1 MPPRAPVNKVH
12 FMQNSQSSD
21 AIIIGAGFS
30 GLYLLHKLRELGLSV
45 VVFERGGDVGGTWY
59 WNRYPGARCD
69 IESTWYSYSFSP
81 ELERE
86 WKWSQRYAKQ
96 EEILAYAGHVAD
108 RFALRPFIRFNTR
121 VDGAHYDEQAQAW
134 VVQTDAG
141 TTHRAPLL
149 FAATGPLSD
158 SNVPPLPGLNT
169 FAGEIHHTGAWPHQ
183 AVDFA
188 GKRVGIV
195 GTGSSGVQT
204 IPMVA
209 RQAAQTFV
217 FQRTPQFVLPA
228 EHREVSEAES
238 ERIRS
243 DYAQLRALQRSAAT
257 GFWANPGPHRFFDVS
272 PEERA
277 EELERR
283 WKNGGFAFLQAFTD
297 MLTNEKANV
306 EASAFVKRKIRD
318 AVTDPEIAA
327 RLTPTFA
334 LGARRPVLGDRYYE
348 TFNHANVTLVDLKQE
363 PIVGLTADGLST
375 SQHHFPL
382 DAIVFAT
389 GFDALTGAILKLN
402 LKGRG
407 GVTIQDAWTDGPK
420 NTLGFMVHG
429 FPNFFMLAGPGSPAV
444 RGCVITSTEQQ
455 VDWLADC
462 VAHMRRHRLAT
473 IESTAQSDQAWVE
486 TVNEAAG
493 TTLTSTV
500 DSWYLG
506 SNIPGKPRVFMPYS
520 GGFGVYRDICDN
532 VARSGYE
539 RFTFSKAPAAAT
551 AEQAAPSC

>member
-1 MPPRAPVNKVH
+1 MHNIQK
-12 FMQNSQSSD
+12 SD

-45 VVFERGGDVGGTWY
+45 LVFEKGGDVGGTWY

-69 IESTWYSYSFSP
+69 IESTWYSYSFSAD
-81 ELERE
+81 LERE

-96 EEILAYAGHVAD
+96 AEILAYAGHVAD

-121 VDGAHYDEQAQAW
+121 VDGAHFDETAQEW
-134 VVQTDAG
+134 VVQTDSGA
-141 TTHRAPLL
+141 TQRATFL

-158 SNVPPLPGLNT
+158 SNVPPLPGLKG
-169 FAGEIHHTGAWPHQ
+169 FSGDIHHTGTWPHHE
-183 AVDFA
+183 VNFA

-228 EHREVSEAES
+228 EHREVSEEES
-238 ERIRS
+238 ARIRS
-243 DYAQLRALQRSAAT
+243 SYAQLRALQRGAAT
-257 GFWANPGPHRFFDVS
+257 GFWADPGPHRFFDAS
-272 PEERA
+272 PEERT

-283 WKNGGFAFLQAFTD
+283 WKHGGFGFLQAFTD

-306 EASAFVKRKIRD
+306 EASDFVKRKI
-318 AVTDPEIAA
+318 ASVVKDPTIAA
-327 RLTPTFA
+327 RLTPTIA

-348 TFNHANVTLVDLKQE
+348 TYNQPNVTLVDLKQE

-375 SQHHFPL
+375 SRNHFPL
-382 DAIVFAT
+382 DTIIFAT

-402 LKGRG
+402 LRGRDG
-407 GVTIQDAWTDGPK
+407 ATIQDAWAHGPK
-420 NTLGFMVHG
+420 NTLGFMVRG

-455 VDWLADC
+455 VEWLANC
-462 VAHMRRHRLAT
+462 IAHMRRHQLAT
-473 IESTAQSDQAWVE
+473 IESTAQSDQDWVE
-486 TVNEAAG
+486 TVNEAAAASI
-493 TTLTSTV
+493 TSTV

-506 SNIPGKPRVFMPYS
+506 SNIPGKPKVFMPYT
-520 GGFGVYRDICDN
+520 GGFGAYRDICDG
-532 VARSGYE
+532 VARDGYE
-539 RFTFSKAPAAAT
+539 RFVFSKAPAEVC
-551 AEQAAPSC
+551 AEPSAPTC